1 MKKPR
6 LHPLILLTIL
16 FLTFLAGLFLG
27 RNYNRT
33 GLQVST
39 PLSREDPFQSQSLQ
53 AAAPD
58 ETRLCVNINTADAA
72 VLQTLPGI
80 GESTAQKII
89 DYRNANGPFRFP
101 TDLLRVEGIGETKL
115 AAILDYITVQE
126 ELS

>member
-89 DYRNANGPFRFP
+89 DYR
-101 TDLLRVEGIGETKL
+101 VEGIGETKL